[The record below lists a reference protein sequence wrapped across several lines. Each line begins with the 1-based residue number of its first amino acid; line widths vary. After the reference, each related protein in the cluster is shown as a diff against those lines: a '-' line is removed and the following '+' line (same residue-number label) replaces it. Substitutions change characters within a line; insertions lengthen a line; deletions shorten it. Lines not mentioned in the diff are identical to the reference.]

1 MSDEDQPAI
10 THVWWP
16 RFVDTITF
24 LFSKGHC
31 WKVQGTYSALML
43 CLAQIDPNWF
53 VELQS
58 HRHTPKLLVQSIRNV
73 LLRLSLKVD
82 WRYHQVSSNRNTLI
96 RRRLKAQPLTIK
108 IVRPGGTVGLQEV
121 GWSWRCS
128 PECRWHNNG
137 TVPCLFADV
146 IFHPNINI
154 ATHSM
159 HAIWLWQNGPVV
171 RKCKFIITK
180 IMPSSQVAQL
190 GWAGESGHKGWDPWL
205 GNTGNT
211 EYLLLWHGGK

>member
-1 MSDEDQPAI
+1 MRTSQLSRTFGGPGLLTPSPSCSVKGTAGKCKALTVHWCCALPKLI
-10 THVWWP
+10 QIKKMVCGASVTSPYSKAACAKHSKC
-16 RFVDTITF
+16 TIET
-24 LFSKGHC
+24 
-31 WKVQGTYSALML
+31 
-43 CLAQIDPNWF
+43 F
-53 VELQS
+53 VESWLEISSSFIQS
-58 HRHTPKLLVQSIRNV
+58 QYTNKETVESATA
-73 LLRLSLKVD
+73 
-82 WRYHQVSSNRNTLI
+82 YHQDCAAR
-96 RRRLKAQPLTIK
+96 
-108 IVRPGGTVGLQEV
+108 GYGGLQEV

>member
-1 MSDEDQPAI
+1 LLYEPITHQSRVSDEDQPAI

-108 IVRPGGTVGLQEV
+108 IVRPGGTVVFKKLGGPGGVPQNVVDTTTARFLA
-121 GWSWRCS
+121 CS
-128 PECRWHNNG
+128 RMSFSTPIS
-137 TVPCLFADV
+137 T
-146 IFHPNINI
+146 
-154 ATHSM
+154 
-159 HAIWLWQNGPVV
+159 
-171 RKCKFIITK
+171 
-180 IMPSSQVAQL
+180 
-190 GWAGESGHKGWDPWL
+190 
-205 GNTGNT
+205 
-211 EYLLLWHGGK
+211 